1 MTKARQSDDPVHR
14 GNAVDEG
21 ASPTPTPRHPRSQ
34 DQSTGPFKNAAKREA
49 IIDAAAGLFVR
60 QGVERTSLTQIAKAA
75 GVAKQTIYSHFE
87 NKDALFA
94 AGLPRAF
101 ARHGLDLEEITAG
114 DDAGEILRH
123 LLRAYLAVVLDPQII
138 AMNRVVMAEA
148 KQYPDVARRC
158 WEQGPARS
166 RILFIAV
173 VERLVERGLL
183 QVDDVEQAGARLR
196 MLAATEFRERLL
208 FNLTHA
214 IPQAEVSVHLERLVS
229 GFIAQHRPNNENR
242 RENRGQGGMALT

>member
-1 MTKARQSDDPVHR
+1 MARQASDPAR
-14 GNAVDEG
+14 QGNALEEG
-21 ASPTPTPRHPRSQ
+21 AAPAPTPRHPRSQ

-49 IIDAAAGLFVR
+49 IIDASAALFVR

-114 DDAGEILRH
+114 DDAGEILRR

-148 KQYPDVARRC
+148 TQYPDVARRC

-166 RILFIAV
+166 RTLFIAV
-173 VERLVERGLL
+173 VARLVERGLL
-183 QVDDVEQAGARLR
+183 QVDDVEQAGAELR

-208 FNLTHA
+208 LNLTDA
-214 IPQAEVSVHLERLVS
+214 IPQAEVSAHIEQLVF
-229 GFIAQHRPNNENR
+229 GFLLRHSLSKARQAVTDN
-242 RENRGQGGMALT
+242 